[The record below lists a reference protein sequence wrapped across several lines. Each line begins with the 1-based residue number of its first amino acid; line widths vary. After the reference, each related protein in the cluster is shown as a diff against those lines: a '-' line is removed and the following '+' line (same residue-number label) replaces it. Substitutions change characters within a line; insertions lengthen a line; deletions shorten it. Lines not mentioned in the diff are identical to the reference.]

1 MSRFSWMG
9 VLVVAAGL
17 LLGACGSDKSKSGG
31 SAPAASSGGGGGQTV
46 KVSETEFKLS
56 LSNPSVGKTGKV
68 KIQVTN
74 DGTIT
79 HALEVKGPNGEVKT
93 APIQP
98 GKSAT
103 LNADLSK
110 AGSYQWYCPIDSHKS
125 MGMKGTIKVAGGGSG
140 GTKTN
145 KSGGGNSAGGSG
157 GGY

>member
-1 MSRFSWMG
+1 MG

-17 LLGACGSDKSKSGG
+17 LLGACGSDKSKSAAP
-31 SAPAASSGGGGGQTV
+31 APAASSGGGAGQTV
-46 KVSETEFKLS
+46 KVSETEFKLNPA
-56 LSNPSVGKTGKV
+56 NPSVGKTGKV

-74 DGTIT
+74 DGSTT
-79 HALEVKGPNGEVKT
+79 HALEVEGPNGEVKT

-110 AGSYQWYCPIDSHKS
+110 AGSYQWYCPIGNHKA

-140 GTKTN
+140 GTKTDD
-145 KSGGGNSAGGSG
+145 SGGKPAGG

>member
-1 MSRFSWMG
+1 MG
-9 VLVVAAGL
+9 VLVVAAAL

-46 KVSETEFKLS
+46 KISESEFKLTPAD
-56 LSNPSVGKTGKV
+56 PSVGKAGKV

-74 DGTIT
+74 DGSTT

-110 AGSYQWYCPIDSHKS
+110 AGSYEWYCPIGNHKA
-125 MGMKGTIKVAGGGSG
+125 MGMKGTTKVAGGGSG
-140 GTKTN
+140 ATKTDD
-145 KSGGGNSAGGSG
+145 SGGGKPSG
-157 GGY
+157 GGGGY

>member
-1 MSRFSWMG
+1 MSRFSWLG

-17 LLGACGSDKSKSGG
+17 LLGACGQDKSKSAAP
-31 SAPAASSGGGGGQTV
+31 APAASSGGGGGQTV
-46 KVSETEFKLS
+46 KVSESEFKLS
-56 LSNPSVGKTGKV
+56 PADPSVGKAGKV

-74 DGTIT
+74 DGSIT
-79 HALEVKGPNGEVKT
+79 HALEVEGPNGEVKT

-110 AGSYQWYCPIDSHKS
+110 AGSYEWYCPIDNHKG

-140 GTKTN
+140 GTKTD
-145 KSGGGNSAGGSG
+145 SGGGNSAGGSG